1 VAALAGLVAAGL
13 VALGTRLPQGARPTL
28 SSAPAPQSAPSA
40 PTAATAPTAPSLP
53 SDASADDIAAAVD
66 PGIVDVN
73 TTLGFGQGEGAGTGM
88 ILSTSGLILT
98 NNHVIDGATTIS
110 VRLVDTGRSYPAT
123 VVGTDDTDDVAVI
136 KIDGVSGLK
145 PIALGDSDTVAVGDA
160 VVAIGNAGG
169 VGGDPSVVTGTV
181 TALDQSVTVSDE
193 DGSNPENLS
202 GLIQTNAPIQPGDSG
217 GPLLNRS
224 GQVIGINTAASV
236 GGGRR
241 FRASAAE
248 GLTIPINQA
257 LTIAHQI
264 EAGQASATI
273 HIGLPGFLGVEI
285 DPGQTAAGSG
295 APVVGVIPGS
305 PAAAAGLG
313 SGAVITSLDG
323 QSIGSPDEL
332 TAATAAHHPGDKVAL
347 GWTDAT
353 GRAHHATVTLT
364 SGPAS

>member
-1 VAALAGLVAAGL
+1 M
-13 VALGTRLPQGARPTL
+13 
-28 SSAPAPQSAPSA
+28 PQSAP
-40 PTAATAPTAPSLP
+40 TTATAPTSPSSGSSNSSPAGATTPL
-53 SDASADDIAAAVD
+53 SADAIAAAAD
-66 PGIVDVN
+66 PSIVDVN
-73 TTLGFGQGEGAGTGM
+73 TTIGFGEAAGAGTGM

-110 VRLVDTGRSYPAT
+110 VRLVSTGRSYPAT
-123 VVGTDDTDDVAVI
+123 VVGTDSTDDVAVI

-145 PIALGDSDTVAVGDA
+145 PIALGDSSTVAVGDP

-169 VGGDPSVVTGTV
+169 VGGTPSVVTGTV
-181 TALDQSVTVSDE
+181 TALDQAVTVSDE

-202 GLIQTNAPIQPGDSG
+202 GLIQTDAPIQPGDSG
-217 GPLLNRS
+217 GPLFNQS

-241 FRASAAE
+241 FRAQAAE
-248 GLTIPINQA
+248 GLTIPINSA

-264 EAGQASATI
+264 ETGQTSANANV
-273 HIGLPGFLGVEI
+273 HLGLPGFLGVEI
-285 DPGQTAAGSG
+285 DSSQTTGAAG

-305 PAAAAGLG
+305 PAAGAGLG

-323 QSIGSPDEL
+323 QPIGSADEL
-332 TAATAAHHPGDKVAL
+332 TAATADHHPGDKVSL
-347 GWTDAT
+347 GWTDAA
-353 GRAHHATVTLT
+353 GRQRHATVTLT